1 MAKHKMAVARN
12 HAVRPRKIQERSLG
26 DMAEHLEDLG
36 YDLKTFSS
44 RAEKIRTKARQE
56 QEERRGRTLQRMEE
70 SRMEEE
76 PSEPLTRAQSRSK
89 SRVTKPAPG
98 MKSIQATLKSK
109 QLLHYTLKAREKRK
123 TRYCRQIH
131 RKSAAQALL

>member
-1 MAKHKMAVARN
+1 MEMDNDLSDGEELLYDEIEFQRGKTMAKHKMAVARN

-56 QEERRGRTLQRMEE
+56 QEER
-70 SRMEEE
+70 
-76 PSEPLTRAQSRSK
+76 
-89 SRVTKPAPG
+89 
-98 MKSIQATLKSK
+98 
-109 QLLHYTLKAREKRK
+109 
-123 TRYCRQIH
+123 
-131 RKSAAQALL
+131 